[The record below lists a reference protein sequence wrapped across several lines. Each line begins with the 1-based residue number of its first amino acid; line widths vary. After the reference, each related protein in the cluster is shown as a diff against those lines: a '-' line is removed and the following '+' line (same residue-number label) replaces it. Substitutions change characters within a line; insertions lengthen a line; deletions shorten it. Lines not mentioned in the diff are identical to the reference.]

1 MGAEGTAAALI
12 MADEDGG
19 DAVLL
24 WDPGLQ
30 ESCGLGLQSAGGKAG
45 TK

>member
-12 MADEDGG
+12 MADDDGG
-19 DAVLL
+19 EAVLL

-45 TK
+45 TR